1 MGTCLWNL
9 NSKSYW
15 HCPHHQRQLLT
26 STPWTE
32 FAGWPQSL
40 ILNLQW
46 LFWIYL
52 FFFASIQFWWFS
64 LSSISC
70 HHRLQW
76 YIWHIWAPILHC
88 VAFRHFPDLTFK
100 QLCLDPSFAFL
111 HTLSPRDTI
120 FTKHQAL
127 APSSPMLLQSN
138 PRWVRL
144 EFCCKASARACQET
158 HHMTWEVRWSTQHTR
173 SVKLRNSFTFAFV
186 FQIGQHH
193 HLLSPT
199 GKKTQLFWTPSF
211 WTLGVWVPP
220 KSISK
225 LYSKMCSQW
234 ASKQN
239 ISTNFLQVYSVGSQ
253 FCWSQSWMFLHP
265 KTWNLE
271 VSQHYSPE
279 GTARRSRAVA
289 GAWGWF
295 CLVN

>member
-32 FAGWPQSL
+32 FAGWHHNHWPWTYNGFFESIYSFLQVFNFDDFRYPQSVVITDFSDIFGTSESSEHQYCTAL
-40 ILNLQW
+40 PFVISLT
-46 LFWIYL
+46 
-52 FFFASIQFWWFS
+52 S
-64 LSSISC
+64 LSNSC
-70 HHRLQW
+70 
-76 YIWHIWAPILHC
+76 A
-88 VAFRHFPDLTFK
+88 LT
-100 QLCLDPSFAFL
+100 L
-111 HTLSPRDTI
+111 PRDTI

-193 HLLSPT
+193 HLLAR
-199 GKKTQLFWTPSF
+199 KHSF
-211 WTLGVWVPP
+211 SGL
-220 KSISK
+220 
-225 LYSKMCSQW
+225 
-234 ASKQN
+234 
-239 ISTNFLQVYSVGSQ
+239 
-253 FCWSQSWMFLHP
+253 
-265 KTWNLE
+265 
-271 VSQHYSPE
+271 
-279 GTARRSRAVA
+279 
-289 GAWGWF
+289 
-295 CLVN
+295 LVFEL